1 MAFRL
6 IKEHRKTPALKA
18 PSFGCLKGIPAI
30 NVTRGCPHYCV
41 YCYARGFPNVPPP
54 GEIHLYINLPEL
66 LERELEKKKRPPR
79 WVSFSTASDPF
90 PPIDEVLEISYRI
103 MELLLSRGIGIS
115 FLTKGTIPPDFVEL
129 FARHR
134 ELVKARVGLVS
145 LNDDYQKLFEPFA
158 APPLLRLAN
167 IRKLAAAGIEV
178 SVRMDP
184 LIPGVAVSEGA
195 VESLVKRLK
204 VSQVTSLSVS
214 ALVLRP
220 SVAFQM
226 ANELPPSLS
235 RTILTYYRG
244 QPWQK
249 VITSAKTKLLPASI
263 RLRQYQMIKEISAR
277 YGLSCR
283 VCGCKNPDLPREFCD
298 TKVEGLTEDKF
309 EQLSLF

>member
-1 MAFRL
+1 MVFRL
-6 IKEHRKTPALKA
+6 IREHRKTPVLKA
-18 PSFGCLKGIPAI
+18 PSFGCLRGIPAI

-41 YCYARGFPNVPPP
+41 YCYARGFPEAPLP

-66 LERELEKKKRPPR
+66 LERELEKKKRLPR

-90 PPIDEVLEISYRI
+90 PPIDEVLKISYRV
-103 MELLLSRGIGIS
+103 MELLLNRGIGIS
-115 FLTKGTIPPDFVEL
+115 FLTKGIIPSEFVDL

-145 LNDDYQKLFEPFA
+145 LSNEYQKLFEPFA
-158 APPLLRLAN
+158 ALPSLRLAN

-184 LIPGVAVSEGA
+184 LIPGVTDSEGA
-195 VESLVKRLK
+195 VESLIKRLK
-204 VSQVTSLSVS
+204 VSKVTSLSVS
-214 ALVLRP
+214 ALILRP
-220 SVAFQM
+220 SVALQI
-226 ANELPPSLS
+226 AKELPLPLS
-235 RTILTYYRG
+235 RTILNYYQG

-249 VITSAKTKLLPASI
+249 VITSAKTKLLPAPI

-277 YGLSCR
+277 YGLPCH

-298 TKVEGLTEDKF
+298 TKIERLNEDKF